1 LLGVLAACVAAAAC
15 ARADPVV
22 GARDEDHAGA
32 RRQGHALPR
41 GPPDRRGSI
50 RVAGG
55 KVQLRLNRRVPAG
68 RYDLALTRA
77 GRRVARQAVTVS

>member
-1 LLGVLAACVAAAAC
+1 VRAGRTLSWVLATRTMPARGVKATPSRAGRRIAA
-15 ARADPVV
+15 
-22 GARDEDHAGA
+22 
-32 RRQGHALPR
+32 
-41 GPPDRRGSI
+41 GSI